1 MNLYN
6 MIKEVIIL
14 KRLLKKLCE
23 VVCLLLIFY
32 LLGLVDVG
40 YYFLAP
46 LGISVVFA
54 MMVLNCKTVLTSVCY
69 FVGNSMAQ
77 YTLNGL
83 YISLTVVG
91 VVLITR
97 TLLKRCK
104 WKISRPLGIL
114 PMTLS
119 MSTYILLNIGQI
131 KQNLA
136 LCLSVVLAI
145 LFYFVC
151 VNFISAFLMRG
162 NSLNLDEKICAST
175 FLIVISM
182 GLAEINIF
190 QFSTLKFVAIFSI
203 LIATYSFQSGT
214 VFLLASL
221 YGVGYAIVNI
231 DISMIAVYVG
241 FSLVSLAFKTN
252 YRIFSCIAVVL
263 LDVLY
268 GVFLNLYTPFT
279 FMWITSTIFACVLY
293 IAIPKRVLNVFKDTF
308 AFKKDIVGVRSL
320 VNRTKA
326 GICKKMNELSQVFQE
341 MNIVFRSM
349 VRGVLNEEGA
359 NLLLTQELINKTCLN
374 CPERNKCMRNDNTKD
389 TISSLITCGFERGKV
404 TLLDVPQMLT
414 SKCGRINFMVSS
426 INESLKSYKNYTH
439 LVGNMDASRILI
451 ADQLSGV
458 STILKNLGE
467 EIRLNIAFDLEKE
480 QRIIEELT
488 YKNIMCYEAI
498 VYEENVASK
507 SVSLLLKNEPI
518 NKDVLEKAVSHACKM
533 KMSIISKDISSVPNS
548 IAIFLKNSP
557 NYDLVFGS
565 ASVSKNGRFK
575 NGDAHSLIKIDNGK
589 YILSLCDGIGS
600 GEKAQKISNL
610 SISLIENFYK
620 AGFDNDTILNSINK
634 LLSLNNEENFSSVDL
649 CVMDF
654 HNNVL
659 DFIKLGASYGFVKNI
674 NGTDIIE
681 SSGLPIGVLEEMRP
695 HITRR
700 HIDAFDIIVLVSD
713 GISDAFDNKSDL
725 QDYINGLSSTN
736 PQTIADE
743 IMDRAKDL
751 NNGVVKDDMTVLVVR
766 IFPI

>member
-1 MNLYN
+1 ML
-6 MIKEVIIL
+6 KKIL
-14 KRLLKKLCE
+14 KSLCRF
-23 VVCLLLIFY
+23 VCLLLMFY
-32 LLGLVDVG
+32 VLGLVDIG
-40 YYFLAP
+40 YHFLAP
-46 LGISVVFA
+46 LGISVVFS
-54 MMVLNCKTVLTSVCY
+54 MLVLNCKIVLPSLCY
-69 FVGNSMAQ
+69 LVGNSMAQ

-83 YISLTVVG
+83 YVSLTVVG
-91 VVLITR
+91 VVLIVR
-97 TLLKRCK
+97 MLLKRCK
-104 WKISRPLGIL
+104 WKISRSLGIL
-114 PMTLS
+114 PMLLS
-119 MSTYILLNIGQI
+119 MSTYVLVNIGQL

-136 LCLSVVLAI
+136 LCLSCILAI

-151 VNFISAFLMRG
+151 INFISAFLVRG

-182 GLAEINIF
+182 GLAEINVF
-190 QFSTLKFVAIFSI
+190 QFSLLKFIAIFSI
-203 LIATYSFQSGT
+203 LISTYSFQSGT

-221 YGVGYAIVNI
+221 YGVGYAIVNM
-231 DISMIAVYVG
+231 DISMIAVNVG
-241 FSLVSLAFKTN
+241 FSLVSLAFKSN
-252 YRIFSCIAVVL
+252 YRVFSCIAVIL

-268 GVFLNLYTPFT
+268 GVFLNLYTLSSFL
-279 FMWITSTIFACVLY
+279 WITSTILACVLY
-293 IAIPKRVLNVFKDTF
+293 MAIPKRILNIFKDAF
-308 AFKKDIVGVRSL
+308 AFKKDVVGVRSL

-326 GICKKMNELSQVFQE
+326 GICKKMNELSQIFQE
-341 MNIVFRSM
+341 MNIVFRGM

-359 NLLLTQELINKTCLN
+359 NLLLTQELINKTCAN
-374 CPERNKCMRNDNTKD
+374 CPERNKCMRNNNTKD
-389 TISSLITCGFERGKV
+389 TISSLIACGFERGKV
-404 TLLDVPQMLT
+404 TLLDVPQLLT

-498 VYEENVASK
+498 VYEENSTSK

-518 NKDVLEKAVSHACKM
+518 NKESLEKAVSHACKM
-533 KMSIISKDISSVPNS
+533 KMSVVSKDVSSVPTL
-548 IAIFLKNSP
+548 AVFLKNSP
-557 NYDLVFGS
+557 NYDLVFGC
-565 ASVSKNGRFK
+565 ASVSKNGRLK

-610 SISLIENFYK
+610 SILLIENFYK

-659 DFIKLGASYGFVKNI
+659 DFIKLGASYGFVKNA
-674 NGTDIIE
+674 NGTDIVE

-695 HITRR
+695 HITRKYVE
-700 HIDAFDIIVLVSD
+700 AFDIIILVSD

-725 QDYINGLSSTN
+725 QDFINGLSSTN

-751 NNGVVKDDMTVLVVR
+751 NNGIVKDDMTVLAVR